1 MRSVRW
7 RTADRAGATQHGP
20 IGAAIPML
28 QEPSMKKPYAHARC
42 LLAALMLVVGG
53 GGAAQTTTP
62 NTAVLTARLSGAS
75 AVPPAAGG
83 GSAVLQASLNRQ
95 TRMLVWSLTYVGLSG
110 PPTGAQFHGPAMP
123 GENAAVTVPIAVGLR
138 TPDTGSVT
146 LSSAQADDLLAGKW
160 YLNLLTAASPAGEVR
175 GQVMI
180 GP

>member
-1 MRSVRW
+1 MNMPHVRIRW
-7 RTADRAGATQHGP
+7 
-20 IGAAIPML
+20 
-28 QEPSMKKPYAHARC
+28 
-42 LLAALMLVVGG
+42 LLAALMIVVGG
-53 GGAAQTTTP
+53 GSAAQTTTP

-75 AVPPAAGG
+75 AVPPGPGG

-123 GENAAVTVPIAVGLR
+123 GENAAVAMLIAVGLR

>member
-1 MRSVRW
+1 MV
-7 RTADRAGATQHGP
+7 
-20 IGAAIPML
+20 
-28 QEPSMKKPYAHARC
+28 QEPSMNMPHARIRC
-42 LLAALMLVVGG
+42 LLAALMIVVGG
-53 GGAAQTTTP
+53 GSAAQTTTP

-75 AVPPAAGG
+75 AVPSGPGG

-123 GENAAVTVPIAVGLR
+123 GENAAVAMLIAVGRR
-138 TPDTGSVT
+138 TPHTGSVT